1 MSRAALGKGRS
12 SFLLHPCNAFAV
24 ADLAQLGATS
34 VKKLRPRPA
43 SQRISFFF
51 GQKKQR
57 KGVFIK

>member
-43 SQRISFFF
+43 NIRMCFFF
-51 GQKKQR
+51 GAKKTKER
-57 KGVFIK
+57 SFY